1 MYIYKSLSF
10 PRTNIFTTI
19 SYTELST
26 CNIESIYVQ
35 LITCE
40 RPYKIS
46 LDKDK
51 ILKRQHIRWLEYL
64 WRTHWSEVLLW
75 EEATWRGGPIIWVWD
90 SAWIVGVLRV
100 GAWRV
105 IVTRGQACKEV
116 EVNLTWKLNQD
127 LSTHPDRKV
136 LVGLKGRQERTW
148 KASCLASSK
157 AWAEWGFLLKH
168 KNM

>member
-64 WRTHWSEVLLW
+64 
-75 EEATWRGGPIIWVWD
+75 
-90 SAWIVGVLRV
+90 
-100 GAWRV
+100 
-105 IVTRGQACKEV
+105 
-116 EVNLTWKLNQD
+116 
-127 LSTHPDRKV
+127 
-136 LVGLKGRQERTW
+136 
-148 KASCLASSK
+148 
-157 AWAEWGFLLKH
+157 
-168 KNM
+168 